1 MEREMTS
8 EIPKSERRAGVVVN
22 YLCVVAIVF
31 LVHVGDILDWD
42 VRLRLIGIAGTSA
55 LGIVTF
61 VRIYWRTRL
70 WQLAHASFAKLDE
83 RQIQV
88 MYESLRRSYQIFALL
103 CLVVVYV
110 NAVAERGHVPIL
122 VAGSIL
128 YGAHTLPAAVLAWT
142 EKEILVGR

>member
-1 MEREMTS
+1 MEQDMISEMS
-8 EIPKSERRAGVVVN
+8 RSERRAGVVVN
-22 YLCVVAIVF
+22 YLCVLALVS
-31 LVHVGDILDWD
+31 LVHVGDVLNWD
-42 VRLRLIGIAGTSA
+42 VRLRLVGIAGTGA

-61 VRIYWRTRL
+61 AKLYWRTRL

-83 RQIQV
+83 RQVQV

-110 NAVAERGHVPIL
+110 NAVAQRGHVPIL

-142 EKEILVGR
+142 EKEVLVGR